1 MNIHEL
7 AIAKHTADVTYHE
20 GFRAYMDDLDCLND
34 DRFWDI
40 LNKFRS
46 LLNRKRLSTTLAV
59 DELFRLANETDLV
72 AQAEEYQERGIDVGD
87 NNYSTLETIRFAK
100 TYRVK
105 AAALYKPLFD
115 VIEGR
120 GDDSYGD
127 LLDNLPLMGQ
137 DMYKQLIGNGEK
149 SNYGNHSV
157 FESAVKDVIL
167 LEDFGSDTDKALAW
181 DTLATELTPVD
192 AEDTVVVKNRMRK
205 HVLQGENYNGLR
217 LAEQAE
223 RRFIF
228 YCINVERVS

>member
-46 LLNRKRLSTTLAV
+46 LLNRKGLSTTLAV
-59 DELFRLANETDLV
+59 DELFRLATETDAV
-72 AQAEEYQERGIDVGD
+72 ATDAELSIGQSD
-87 NNYSTLETIRFAK
+87 STLETIRFAK

-149 SNYGNHSV
+149 SNYGNNSV

-167 LEDFGSDTDKALAW
+167 IEEENRHSRKLLSLNALED
-181 DTLATELTPVD
+181 
-192 AEDTVVVKNRMRK
+192 RMRK
-205 HVLQGENYNGLR
+205 HILQGENYNGLR

-228 YCINVERVS
+228 YCINVENPVENLSLS

>member
-1 MNIHEL
+1 MKIHEL

-46 LLNRKRLSTTLAV
+46 LLSRKGLSTTLAV
-59 DELFRLANETDLV
+59 DELFRLATETD
-72 AQAEEYQERGIDVGD
+72 ADVG
-87 NNYSTLETIRFAK
+87 TLEAIRFAK

-105 AAALYKPLFD
+105 SAVLYKPLFD

-137 DMYKQLIGNGEK
+137 DMYKQLIGDGEK

-157 FESAVKDVIL
+157 FESAVKDV
-167 LEDFGSDTDKALAW
+167 LED
-181 DTLATELTPVD
+181 
-192 AEDTVVVKNRMRK
+192 RMRK
-205 HVLQGENYNGLR
+205 HILQGENYNGLR

-228 YCINVERVS
+228 YCINVERVSITDKGRERLSLS

>member
-34 DRFWDI
+34 DRFWAI

-46 LLNRKRLSTTLAV
+46 LLNRKSLSTTLAV
-59 DELFRLANETDLV
+59 DELFRLATETDLV

-105 AAALYKPLFD
+105 AAALCKPLFD

-149 SNYGNHSV
+149 SNYRNHSV

-181 DTLATELTPVD
+181 DEYKGD
-192 AEDTVVVKNRMRK
+192 KNRMRK

-228 YCINVERVS
+228 YCINVEQLS

>member
-46 LLNRKRLSTTLAV
+46 LLNRKGLSTTLAV
-59 DELFRLANETDLV
+59 DELFRLATETD
-72 AQAEEYQERGIDVGD
+72 ADVGE
-87 NNYSTLETIRFAK
+87 NNYSTLEAIRFAK

-105 AAALYKPLFD
+105 AAVLYKPLFD

-137 DMYKQLIGNGEK
+137 DMYKQLIGDGEK

-167 LEDFGSDTDKALAW
+167 IEEENRMTPALED
-181 DTLATELTPVD
+181 
-192 AEDTVVVKNRMRK
+192 RMRK
-205 HVLQGENYNGLR
+205 HILQGENYNGLR

-228 YCINVERVS
+228 YCINVERVSITDKGRERLSLS